1 MPKKILVVDDEEH
14 LTSLVQAYLV
24 KDGYQA
30 VIAHDGQEGL
40 SAARR
45 ENPDLIILDVMMPEM
60 DGYDF
65 LRNFRKDNQ
74 TPVILLTAKVEE
86 NERVVG
92 LELGADDYITKPFYP
107 RELMAR
113 VKAVLRR
120 ENKKQ
125 LNNKVFQVADI
136 LLDYE
141 SHAVKVGG
149 EFVNLTP
156 SEFEILAV
164 LMSTPGRVFSR
175 MDLLDALQGVRYEG
189 YERTIDLHIKNLRA
203 KLEKT
208 SENRNRYIE
217 TVYGVGYRFARG

>member
-1 MPKKILVVDDEEH
+1 MPKKIMIIDDEEH
-14 LTSLVQAYLV
+14 LTSLVQAYLL

-30 VIAHDGQEGL
+30 IVSHDGKDGL
-40 SAARR
+40 ALARK

-65 LRNFRKDNQ
+65 LRNFRRENQ

-86 NERVVG
+86 NERVIG

-125 LNNKVFQVADI
+125 MNNKTFQVSDVT
-136 LLDYE
+136 LDYE
-141 SHAVKVGG
+141 AHSVKVSSN
-149 EFVNLTP
+149 FVNLTP

-164 LMSTPGRVFSR
+164 LMSVPGKVFSR

-203 KLEKT
+203 KLEKC
-208 SENRNRYIE
+208 NQNGNRYVE

>member
-1 MPKKILVVDDEEH
+1 MPKKILVIDDEEH
-14 LTSLVQAYLV
+14 LTSLVEAYLV
-24 KDGYQA
+24 KEGYQ
-30 VIAHDGQEGL
+30 VLVSHDGQDGL
-40 SAARR
+40 QLATK

-65 LRNFRKDNQ
+65 LRQYRRENQ
-74 TPVILLTAKVEE
+74 NPVILLTAKVEE
-86 NERVVG
+86 NERVIG

-125 LNNKVFQVADI
+125 MNNKVFQVSDVI
-136 LLDYE
+136 LDYE
-141 SHAVKVGG
+141 AHSVRAGR
-149 EFVNLTP
+149 EFINLTP

-164 LMSTPGRVFSR
+164 LMSVPGRVFSR

-203 KLEKT
+203 KLEK
-208 SENRNRYIE
+208 RNGNSKRYIE
-217 TVYGVGYRFARG
+217 TVYAVGYRFARG